1 MVDHFELSA
10 HAIDELELGMAPAP
24 LVGLSME
31 IPAGARI
38 EQHQHRRGQ
47 LMFSSSGVMVI
58 DTCGGSWVVP
68 PQRAVWVPHDV
79 PHTFHP
85 ATNISLR
92 NLLIQPD
99 ITVPLPATCTF
110 VRVKPLMRE
119 LVLRV
124 VEDASTFRS
133 PDHHR
138 RAVEL
143 LFDELDVCEAAPLL
157 LPLPRDP
164 RIRRI
169 CIALRE
175 NPADPR
181 TLEDW
186 ADIACASGR
195 TLTRLFLKETGVSF
209 AHWRRQAR
217 LMAAMVRL
225 GTGDSVTSTAL
236 DVGYESASAFI
247 DMFRRTVGQTPGQ
260 YFN

>member
-1 MVDHFELSA
+1 VEHFELSA
-10 HAIDELELGMAPAP
+10 HAIDELELGMAPKP
-24 LVGLSME
+24 VVGLSME

-38 EQHQHRRGQ
+38 EPHQHRRGQ

-58 DTCGGSWVVP
+58 EASGCSWVVP
-68 PQRAVWVPHDV
+68 PQRAVWVPHNV
-79 PHTFHP
+79 RHSFQP

-92 NLLIQPD
+92 NLLILPE
-99 ITVPLPATCTF
+99 ISVPLPAACTF

-119 LVLRV
+119 LLLRV
-124 VEDASTFRS
+124 VEDAATFRS
-133 PDHHR
+133 VEHHQR
-138 RAVEL
+138 TVDL
-143 LFDELDVCEAAPLL
+143 LFDELEVCEAAPLI

-186 ADIACASGR
+186 ADIACASER
-195 TLTRLFLKETGVSF
+195 TMTRLFLKETGVSF

-225 GTGDSVTSTAL
+225 GVGDSVTSTAL

-260 YFN
+260 YFD

>member
-1 MVDHFELSA
+1 MDQFELSA
-10 HAIDELELGMAPAP
+10 HHISELEHDMGAAPM
-24 LVGLSME
+24 VGLSME
-31 IPAGARI
+31 IPAGTTV
-38 EQHQHRRGQ
+38 EPHEHGRGQ

-58 DTCGGSWVVP
+58 EGMGGSWVVP
-68 PQRAVWVPHDV
+68 PQRAVWVPHHV
-79 PHTFHP
+79 RHTFHP
-85 ATNISLR
+85 ATNLSLR
-92 NLLIQPD
+92 NLLIRSD
-99 ITVPLPATCTF
+99 VDVPLPTACTF
-110 VRVKPLMRE
+110 VRVTPLLRE
-119 LVLRV
+119 LILRV
-124 VEDASTFRS
+124 VEDPSTFRS
-133 PDHHR
+133 TAHHE
-138 RAVEL
+138 RAIGL
-143 LFDELDVCEAAPLL
+143 LFDEIDVCQVAPLL
-157 LPLPRDP
+157 LPLPQDP

-225 GTGDSVTSTAL
+225 GMGDSVTSTAL

-247 DMFRRTVGQTPGQ
+247 EMFRRTIGQTPGQ